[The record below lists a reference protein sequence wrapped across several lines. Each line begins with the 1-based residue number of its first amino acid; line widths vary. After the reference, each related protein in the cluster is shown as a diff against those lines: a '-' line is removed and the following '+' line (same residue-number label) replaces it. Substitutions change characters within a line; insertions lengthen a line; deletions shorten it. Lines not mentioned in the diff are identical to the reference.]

1 MNYLAHLLLAEPSR
15 EGLLGSL
22 LGDFVKGPLG
32 DRYPEQLRRGIVLH
46 RAIDS
51 FTDAH
56 PMHRTSRNRI
66 RGPRRRYAGIIVDVC
81 YDHFL
86 CRRWSDYSDEDLVT
100 FVERVYDVLREHRG
114 SLPDRLERIAPHM
127 IADDWLRSYHDLDN
141 VGRALDGIARRLRR
155 GSPLAGAVVEIEASY
170 AAFEDDFRGFF
181 PELDAFARGRRDTLV
196 RAPAS
201 D

>member
-56 PMHRTSRNRI
+56 PMH
-66 RGPRRRYAGIIVDVC
+66 
-81 YDHFL
+81 L
-86 CRRWSDYSDEDLVT
+86 
-100 FVERVYDVLREHRG
+100 
-114 SLPDRLERIAPHM
+114 SLIH
-127 IADDWLRSYHDLDN
+127 I
-141 VGRALDGIARRLRR
+141 
-155 GSPLAGAVVEIEASY
+155 
-170 AAFEDDFRGFF
+170 
-181 PELDAFARGRRDTLV
+181 
-196 RAPAS
+196 
-201 D
+201 